1 MTAAEVTCLKEI
13 RARLD
18 GAATGLS
25 QVIVGQIEQPDGALD
40 AILGLIEKA
49 RLELKALGQ

>member
-1 MTAAEVTCLKEI
+1 MTEEQITHLREI

-25 QVIVGQIEQPDGALD
+25 QVIVGQIDPPEGALD
-40 AILGLIEKA
+40 AILLLVEKA

>member
-1 MTAAEVTCLKEI
+1 VKAEEVTHLKEI

-25 QVIVGQIEQPDGALD
+25 QVIVGQIERPDDALPG
-40 AILGLIEKA
+40 ILGLIEKA
-49 RLELKALGQ
+49 RLELKAIGQ